1 MEKKQVKVEGILK
14 RIICLSLVIVMLASN
29 FITPIKV
36 FAEEQ
41 NSSAKED
48 SIILNE
54 ESGKSENTSTSNE
67 KNEKEEST
75 NDASEE
81 SQESQEDQENEESQ
95 NPSTLDEEVKMSPN
109 ASTQTQEQGSA
120 SQSTNES
127 VTTIMESQTDLPDT
141 TKAKPTT
148 EELISR
154 IKPVK
159 KEDIAKENDENTD
172 GKIKI
177 KTQNDNYEINTFK
190 MQFVSGAT
198 EDENKNLVW
207 TPENSAEGHEFTF
220 RVNYAISGLKELPAE
235 SIQITIPKSILR
247 NKKGNSDDKYIMSLP
262 TSDEYDG
269 TTEMAYIE
277 NKDYIIVYNPEEVK
291 AGINGYFEIA
301 YATKSPTF
309 NYKDYDT
316 TNIDIVANGGTA
328 SDPFNAI
335 IIVKSGEDTLANV
348 SDEKSV
354 YINTNAKITSTQ
366 KRYPTLYRTWNESW
380 MEHTPE
386 DSDQYYYL
394 VWEIRSYIQKNPTQ
408 KYNFTL
414 EDVVTDLTKGTSL
427 TDEAGK
433 PNYELVGYKLS
444 GVKYYSSKNT
454 QENLS
459 RDEYRYDYVLTRHKK
474 STYKDIEYTLKNT
487 VTAIVDPVD
496 QVDSDT
502 KATSS
507 NTFYWDPAFTPPT
520 GHFNLFKYGNNN
532 WYRRFYTY
540 WDYASYD
547 LDKLQKEEVNELK
560 GFKYYTET
568 IGYAYPWTL
577 KEGGLSDNPEDY
589 GVNPV
594 TYDTWDDALYLEND
608 TNPMN
613 YNDYYLD
620 YFTYN
625 ITNNDA
631 EYQDGDNKFTQ
642 IAPTYKDNE
651 TITFYGKFNGGED
664 WVQIGTY
671 NLKTKEIVPNNTYVA
686 EMTTDKITFKPGV
699 HCTGWRFTT
708 ENTHYYTYITVTPY
722 FVLTNSD
729 YVKEKIKDKDSIRL
743 QNNVSTNITDYKG
756 STIFEKETLG
766 IE

>member
-1 MEKKQVKVEGILK
+1 MEKKQVNLEGILK
-14 RIICLSLVIVMLASN
+14 RIICLNLVIIMLASN
-29 FITPIKV
+29 FITPIMV
-36 FAEEQ
+36 FAEEK
-41 NSSAKED
+41 NSPAEENSV
-48 SIILNE
+48 ILDE
-54 ESGKSENTSTSNE
+54 ESGESENTGASNEKEKSENIEDENDENEGKSTSDSSEESDKSKKIVESKNTSELNDETQISQNTSTQTQQQNLAG
-67 KNEKEEST
+67 EST
-75 NDASEE
+75 NDSVSTGTSNSAIAIT
-81 SQESQEDQENEESQ
+81 EN
-95 NPSTLDEEVKMSPN
+95 
-109 ASTQTQEQGSA
+109 
-120 SQSTNES
+120 
-127 VTTIMESQTDLPDT
+127 QTDLPDT

-148 EELISR
+148 EELIGR

-207 TPENSAEGHEFTF
+207 TPENSTEGHEFTF

-247 NKKGNSDDKYIMSLP
+247 NKKGNSDDRYIMSLP
-262 TSDEYDG
+262 TSEEYDR

-277 NKDYIIVYNPEEVK
+277 NEDYIIVYNPEEVK

-366 KRYPTLYRTWNESW
+366 KRYPTLYRAWNESW
-380 MEHTPE
+380 MEKTP
-386 DSDQYYYL
+386 DNINKYYSDKDQYYYL

-444 GVKYYSSKNT
+444 GEKYYSSKNT
-454 QENLS
+454 QENLT

-487 VTAIVDPVD
+487 VTATVDPVD

-520 GHFNLFKYGNNN
+520 GHFNLFKYGNNS
-532 WYRRFYTY
+532 WYDRFRTY
-540 WDYASYD
+540 WDYANYD
-547 LDKLQKEEVNELK
+547 LDKLQKEEVDELK
-560 GFKYYTET
+560 GFKYFTET

-577 KEGGLSDNPEDY
+577 KEER
-589 GVNPV
+589 V
-594 TYDTWDDALYLEND
+594 
-608 TNPMN
+608 
-613 YNDYYLD
+613 
-620 YFTYN
+620 F
-625 ITNNDA
+625 
-631 EYQDGDNKFTQ
+631 
-642 IAPTYKDNE
+642 
-651 TITFYGKFNGGED
+651 
-664 WVQIGTY
+664 
-671 NLKTKEIVPNNTYVA
+671 
-686 EMTTDKITFKPGV
+686 
-699 HCTGWRFTT
+699 R
-708 ENTHYYTYITVTPY
+708 
-722 FVLTNSD
+722 
-729 YVKEKIKDKDSIRL
+729 
-743 QNNVSTNITDYKG
+743 
-756 STIFEKETLG
+756 
-766 IE
+766 